1 VGQTP
6 WSARD
11 ALVPL
16 SARRINALHTT
27 MADEGVRP
35 QSYGTI
41 TIGARQKANFCAA
54 GSSTLTWQV

>member
-16 SARRINALHTT
+16 SAHRIKSLHMA
-27 MADEGVRP
+27 MADEGVGRGRGRP
-35 QSYGTI
+35 PYNENG
-41 TIGARQKANFCAA
+41 GREP
-54 GSSTLTWQV
+54 GRRRRTLVR